1 MIVIISYLLVFFFF
15 KQKTA
20 YDIMPSLVGSEMCI
34 RDRLQRRRHPWSSPH
49 PGSAN
54 WAVSQASLPPLGVVV
69 PQLATS
75 GSTSLAGPTPS
86 RPVLLLLIG
95 VAVTELAVWGRR
107 QHVAAGRRAGYLGGI
122 YATAEAVA
130 AGGSPSAVITELSDR
145 LFRLLSLR
153 SCQFQHGV
161 AGLGN
166 PPRLQR
172 NGHVVAGH
180 RAWDGEAE
188 GLPRDRETKLLV
200 ESDGILQGRFLLTPD
215 TRPPWS
221 SGSSP
226 SRW

>member
-1 MIVIISYLLVFFFF
+1 MIRRPPRSTLSSSSAASDVYKRQAL
-15 KQKTA
+15 
-20 YDIMPSLVGSEMCI
+20 G
-34 RDRLQRRRHPWSSPH
+34 RDH
-49 PGSAN
+49 
-54 WAVSQASLPPLGVVV
+54 GVVRSV
-69 PQLATS
+69 
-75 GSTSLAGPTPS
+75 
-86 RPVLLLLIG
+86 
-95 VAVTELAVWGRR
+95 
-107 QHVAAGRRAGYLGGI
+107 
-122 YATAEAVA
+122 
-130 AGGSPSAVITELSDR
+130 
-145 LFRLLSLR
+145 RLLSLR

-200 ESDGILQGRFLLTPD
+200 ESGGILQGRFQLTPPP
-215 TRPPWS
+215 TPGPPWS